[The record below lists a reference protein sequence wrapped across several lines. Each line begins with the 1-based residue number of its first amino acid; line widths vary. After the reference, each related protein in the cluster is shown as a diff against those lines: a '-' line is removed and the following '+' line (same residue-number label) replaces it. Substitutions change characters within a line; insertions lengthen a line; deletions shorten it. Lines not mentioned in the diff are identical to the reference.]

1 MPSSRGIHMRG
12 DRIKTRRGEISRAAP
27 GKPALREA
35 AARPGSSHGNSAHP
49 LLSHSSTRNPSSPS
63 HRGALPPISGL
74 GGQRQYLWLLPAP
87 QDVLSV
93 RKREAGAKGADGPR
107 SVLPARR
114 AGLPEPA
121 ERTKLHHTESAS
133 VFASARAVSSKSQAR
148 NKEGG
153 RRRERE
159 RGRERD
165 TALARAAPALL
176 GGASPGCLLWEH
188 SGCRAALPSRPW
200 PSARSSS
207 LAQVQA
213 ARAAVAGSSA
223 PAPAQAVLP
232 EARRCRH
239 LL

>member
-63 HRGALPPISGL
+63 HRGALPPISACGSF
-74 GGQRQYLWLLPAP
+74 QRRRTSSACGNEKPAP
-87 QDVLSV
+87 KARTGRDPCCQLDGRGSLNLRSGRNYIILNLPLSSLQLELYQV
-93 RKREAGAKGADGPR
+93 NLKQGTKREGDG
-107 SVLPARR
+107 
-114 AGLPEPA
+114 E
-121 ERTKLHHTESAS
+121 
-133 VFASARAVSSKSQAR
+133 
-148 NKEGG
+148 
-153 RRRERE
+153 RERE

-223 PAPAQAVLP
+223 L
-232 EARRCRH
+232 RRSACMPCRYKRSVKR
-239 LL
+239 